1 LQLLTFFGKITKKLK
16 RITTMAKHQFQ
27 TEANQILQLMIH
39 SLYSNKEI
47 FLRELISNGSDA
59 LDKLNMLVLTDENYK
74 GVKFDPRID
83 IVPNKEANTL
93 TISDTGIGMNEEDLL
108 NNLGTIAKSGTKA
121 FLENLT
127 GDAKKDSH
135 LIGQFGVGFYSA
147 FMVASKI
154 EVVTKKAGEEKAYKW
169 VSDGSGE
176 FEIEETQKDSHG
188 TAITLYLNED
198 ETEFLEAYRIEAIVK
213 KYSNHIPFPIFLE
226 KEKVIPAK
234 TDDDGKEIEPSR
246 TEMEVVQINNAI
258 ALWKFSK
265 SDISDDE
272 YKAFYETMAHSN
284 EEPLTWMHHK
294 AEGAIEYTTLF
305 YIPSKAPMD
314 IYRVDYQPGIKLY
327 INRVFITDDDKELMP
342 TYLRFLR
349 GVIDSSDLPL
359 NVSREILQ
367 SNPVM
372 AKIKNA
378 SVKKVLSELAKMM
391 KKQPEK
397 YDTFYK
403 EFGNVLKEGLYN
415 DFANREKILELLKFH
430 TLNSDEMTTIE
441 EFVKNVDEEK
451 KEIYYL
457 AAKSSIDMLKHAPVL
472 EKFKSRGIDVLLLN
486 EEVDTI
492 IFPMV
497 TEYKEYKLVPAADAK
512 FEESEDEKKA
522 KEELAKEFEGFTK
535 EVKDILGDAV
545 KSVEVSTELTES
557 AVALKADKE
566 DPAYMMAQ
574 MMKQMGQGGDVEEPA
589 PILEI
594 NPNHELI
601 KKLKESADQNLVSDA
616 AHVLLDQAK
625 LFDSQ
630 ELDDTADFVARLNR
644 IITKAL

>member
-1 LQLLTFFGKITKKLK
+1 
-16 RITTMAKHQFQ
+16 MAKHQFQ
-27 TEANQILQLMIH
+27 TEANQILHLMIH

-47 FLRELISNGSDA
+47 FLRELISNASDA
-59 LDKLNMLVLTDENYK
+59 LDKLNMLVLTDEKYK
-74 GVKFDPRID
+74 GITFNPRID
-83 IVPNKEANTL
+83 LIPNKEEKTL
-93 TISDTGIGMNEEDLL
+93 TIKDTGIGMNEEDLI

-121 FLENLT
+121 FLESLS
-127 GDAKKDSH
+127 GDQKQDSQ
-135 LIGQFGVGFYSA
+135 LIGQFGVGFYAA
-147 FMVASKI
+147 FMVANKV
-154 EVVTKKAGEEKAYKW
+154 EVLTKKAGEEKAYKW
-169 VSDGSGE
+169 VSNGDGE
-176 FEIEETQKDSHG
+176 FEIEEAQKEDFG
-188 TAITLYLNED
+188 TEITLYLNDD
-198 ETEFLEAYRIEAIVK
+198 ETEYTETYRLEAIVK
-213 KYSNHIPFPIFLE
+213 KYSNHIPFPIFMD
-226 KEKVIPAK
+226 KEEYIPAK
-234 TDDDGKEIEPSR
+234 TDDDGKEIEPSK
-246 TEMEVVQINNAI
+246 TEIKNEQINKAN
-258 ALWKFSK
+258 ALWTLPK
-265 SDISDDE
+265 SELKDE
-272 YKAFYETMAHSN
+272 DYKDFYQTIAHSS
-284 EEPLTWMHHK
+284 EEPLAWMHNK

-327 INRVFITDDDKELMP
+327 INRVFITDDEKELMP

-349 GVIDSSDLPL
+349 GVIDSKDLPL

-367 SNPVM
+367 SNAVM

-391 KKQPEK
+391 KKEPEK

-430 TLNSDEMTTIE
+430 TLNSDEQTTIE

-451 KEIYYL
+451 KEIYYIT
-457 AAKSSIDMLKHAPVL
+457 AKSTVDMLKKSPVL
-472 EKFKSRGIDVLLLN
+472 EKFKARGIDVLILP

-497 TEYKEYKLVPAADAK
+497 TEYKEYKFVVAADAK
-512 FEESEDEKKA
+512 FEESEEDKKK
-522 KEELAKEFEGFTK
+522 KEELTKEFEGFTK
-535 EVKDILGDAV
+535 ELKDMLGDEV
-545 KSVEVSTELTES
+545 KEVEVDTELVES
-557 AVALKADKE
+557 AVALKADKD

-574 MMKQMGQGGDVEEPA
+574 MMKQMGQASDVKEPA
-589 PILEI
+589 PILQI

-601 KKLKESADQNLVSDA
+601 KKLKESADQNLISDA

-625 LFDSQ
+625 LFDGR
-630 ELDDTADFVARLNR
+630 ELDDTADFVTRLNR